1 MSNVVK
7 RECPVC
13 ATTYDADPVR
23 LRHGRQTTC
32 SRACSYA
39 LRAGQLE
46 RREVVECAVCEVE
59 FTRSPAQIKS
69 KHGAVYCSPACMYAG
84 RTLGLTPR
92 VATDAYVRATPF
104 NREAHARA
112 VETRKSRDNYGHSDE
127 TRARLREATASAIAE
142 GRIPAVSG
150 LEDLV
155 AAELERQGV
164 AFERQVAVRGTRG
177 RFVAC
182 ADFMLEDGRALEVN
196 GTFWHADPRAYPDGP
211 IFPAQIRTAER
222 WLRKMDALAGLGVV
236 VLVAWEQDLRDDLA
250 QTLRVTL
257 G

>member
-1 MSNVVK
+1 MVK
-7 RECPVC
+7 RECPACGSV
-13 ATTYDADPVR
+13 YDADPVR

-39 LRAGQLE
+39 FRASQLE

-69 KHGAVYCSPACMYAG
+69 KHGAVFCSPTCMYAG

-92 VATDAYVRATPF
+92 VVTDPYVRVAPF
-104 NREAHARA
+104 NYEAHARTVA
-112 VETRKSRDNYGHSDE
+112 TRKARDNYGHSDE
-127 TRARLREATASAIAE
+127 TRARLSEATARAIAE
-142 GRIPAVSG
+142 GRVPAVSG
-150 LEDLV
+150 LEDEV

-164 AFERQVAVRGTRG
+164 VFERQVAIRGERG

-182 ADFMLEDGRALEVN
+182 ADFVLNDGRVLEVN
-196 GTFWHADPRAYPDGP
+196 GTFWHADPRVFPDGP
-211 IFPAQIRTAER
+211 VFPSQVRTAER
-222 WLRKMDALAGLGVV
+222 WANKMDALTALGVE

-250 QTLRVTL
+250 QTLLVTL